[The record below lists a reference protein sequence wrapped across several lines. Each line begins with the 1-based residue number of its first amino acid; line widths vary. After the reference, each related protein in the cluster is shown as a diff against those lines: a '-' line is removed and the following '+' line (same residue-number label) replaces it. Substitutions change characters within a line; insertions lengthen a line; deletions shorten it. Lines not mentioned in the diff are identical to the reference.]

1 MAIQTV
7 VVKQWIHENVRRIR
21 TIDDIASALG
31 VSAETL
37 RKSFVREERTTLS
50 EFIAH
55 ERVERAK
62 SLLVSTRLKCFEIAF
77 DAGFA
82 REDVGA
88 RTFRRLTGETM
99 GQFRSTRQTDKRRCK
114 PDGSGSDDDGQVPF
128 HHDSETPPQEHFA
141 SRPR

>member
-37 RKSFVREERTTLS
+37 RKRFVRDERTTLS
-50 EFIAH
+50 DFVTR

-62 SLLVSTRLKCFEIAF
+62 SLLVSTRLKCFEISY

-88 RTFRRLTGETM
+88 RAFRRITGETM
-99 GQFRSTRQTDKRRCK
+99 AQFRCTHLTDRTGGFKSN
-114 PDGSGSDDDGQVPF
+114 GSRLSVNRLDPF
-128 HHDSETPPQEHFA
+128 HNGMPGNTSKA
-141 SRPR
+141 NR